1 MLSRSYVGSADTVRD
16 GLERVIAETGADE
29 LIVAGAVHD
38 HAARIRSYEILA
50 GVRQGLR
57 LPLPA

>member
-1 MLSRSYVGSADTVRD
+1 MLSRSYVGSADTVRE

-29 LIVAGAVHD
+29 LIVASAVHD
-38 HAARIRSYEILA
+38 HSARIRSYEILA

-57 LPLPA
+57 LPLSA